1 MHDTPSN
8 TALSRRG
15 FLKAAAL
22 SGAGLAGATTLGGCA
37 PATSSSNSSAT
48 SGDDLAATGEP
59 SFLTAPASIDADEI
73 AETVD
78 TDVLVIG
85 SGIAGAITASSCT
98 EQGLK
103 VFLVEKAEAPRNIGL
118 DYGFVNPG
126 IMAEKNIEPVD
137 VYEVVRDHMEK
148 SCHRCRGDKVYRFMS
163 ESGAAGDWYLEK
175 ARGYGF
181 VPEVIAMKS
190 NSDHFKN
197 YVTLWSYGP
206 TRAPS
211 PTTATGM
218 RQRRP

>member
-1 MHDTPSN
+1 M
-8 TALSRRG
+8 
-15 FLKAAAL
+15 
-22 SGAGLAGATTLGGCA
+22 
-37 PATSSSNSSAT
+37 
-48 SGDDLAATGEP
+48 
-59 SFLTAPASIDADEI
+59 
-73 AETVD
+73 
-78 TDVLVIG
+78 
-85 SGIAGAITASSCT
+85 
-98 EQGLK
+98 
-103 VFLVEKAEAPRNIGL
+103 
-118 DYGFVNPG
+118 PG

-190 NSDHFKN
+190 NSDHFRN
-197 YVTLWSYGP
+197 YVHVVELLARFSK
-206 TRAPS
+206 ALS